1 MRHTLNKFGLLWL
14 CLLLSVFA
22 VKSIVNAA
30 DLGVTIDRL
39 YPARVWYKS
48 VLHTLNLWELWGTTA
63 TLKATDWKLKFT
75 NWLVVWNASNV
86 GNSQYAVIGG
96 GNGNKILN
104 NKDYAGIWWGGSNE
118 ASAKYAVIWWGNTNK
133 ANWEN
138 AVVVGWDHNTSA
150 GWSVVVWWKWNSA
163 VDGGIVLWWEGNT
176 WRPNSLALG
185 KNATSNEGSFAWNWT
200 ASEDSAYINASNGT
214 LINTTTP
221 IAWVNLV
228 VDGAVKVEWNT
239 TDAWVYWEIRYV
251 GGCFYWY
258 DGSKWHVMNRWNDK
272 NNNNECG
279 AFPGTTAKFCY
290 FGNTILWDSDTAI
303 AYKNPYS
310 TNCNASTNR
319 KTVTCINWSL
329 SPSWYTHPYCYPI
342 HAN

>member
-1 MRHTLNKFGLLWL
+1 M
-14 CLLLSVFA
+14 
-22 VKSIVNAA
+22 
-30 DLGVTIDRL
+30 
-39 YPARVWYKS
+39 
-48 VLHTLNLWELWGTTA
+48 
-63 TLKATDWKLKFT
+63 
-75 NWLVVWNASNV
+75 
-86 GNSQYAVIGG
+86 
-96 GNGNKILN
+96 
-104 NKDYAGIWWGGSNE
+104 
-118 ASAKYAVIWWGNTNK
+118 IWWGNTNK

-150 GWSVVVWWKWNSA
+150 GWSVVVWWKWNNA

-258 DGSKWHVMNRWNDK
+258 DGSKWHVMNRWNDR

-279 AFPGTTAKFCY
+279 AFPSTTAKFCY
-290 FGNTILWDSDTAI
+290 FGNTILWDGDTAI
-303 AYKNPYS
+303 AYQNPYS
-310 TNCNASTNR
+310 TNCSASTNR